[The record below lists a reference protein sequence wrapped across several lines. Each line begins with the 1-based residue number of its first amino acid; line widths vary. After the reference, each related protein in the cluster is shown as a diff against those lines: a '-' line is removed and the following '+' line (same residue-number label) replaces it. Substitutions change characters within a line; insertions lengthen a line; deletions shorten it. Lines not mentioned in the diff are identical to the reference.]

1 MYAQRKD
8 IVRYCKEHLAKR
20 SMYPSHAELEKAAKK
35 LAKGEDEK
43 SASFRR
49 AVKKVVGGNQLL
61 PVIESFIAVS
71 TCMAGLSS

>member
-8 IVRYCKEHLAKR
+8 IVCYCKEQLAKR

-35 LAKGEDEK
+35 LAKGEGKK
-43 SASFRR
+43 SAWR
-49 AVKKVVGGNQLL
+49 AVKKVVGGNHFL

-71 TCMAGLSS
+71 SCMAGLSS